1 MKPGQHQ
8 LIFCLIVALEATA
21 QQVPS
26 VKLTS
31 LKAESTRLICGGP
44 KASTDIIIGIS
55 FTGKA
60 DLTDKS
66 AVVSLSGYFTVPGRN
81 RIYLDQTIQRI
92 NLKSPLNLLKY
103 HAFCGPNTVS
113 GSEKFAATIIRASE
127 GISFQSNDLSFIVIE
142 SVAKPTSQHPKREEE
157 QPPPKTPQ
165 R

>member
-1 MKPGQHQ
+1 MRPGQYQ

-21 QQVPS
+21 QQAPS

-31 LKAESTRLICGGP
+31 LKAESTRLICGAP
-44 KASTDIIIGIS
+44 EASTDITLKIS

-60 DLTDKS
+60 DLADKS
-66 AVVSLSGYFTVPGRN
+66 ALVNLSGYVTVPGRN
-81 RIYLDQTIQRI
+81 QVYLDQNIQRI
-92 NLKSPLNLLKY
+92 NLKSPLTLVKY

-113 GSEKFAATIIRASE
+113 GSETFAATILRASE
-127 GISFQSNDLSFIVIE
+127 GISFDRDDRSYIVIE
-142 SVAKPTSQHPKREEE
+142 SVAEPTSQHPKREEE